1 MTDLTLHANKRDILG
16 KNTRFLRRQGITPA
30 HLFGH
35 GLESLPLQC
44 DTAELKRIVAQ
55 AGKTRLVTLKVEADK
70 HPKSIFIREIQ
81 KDAIKGE
88 IIHIDFYQI
97 RKEEKIKADIPLVL
111 VGEAP
116 ALQLKGRML
125 THTLSSLSIEC
136 LPDKLPPQIE
146 VDLSPLDD
154 LEKSIHVR
162 DIVLDPDIT
171 VLVDPDQM
179 VAKVIEARVKEE
191 AGAEV
196 EEEVA
201 EEAEEKAEESAA

>member
-1 MTDLTLHANKRDILG
+1 MTDLTLHANKRAILG

-70 HPKSIFIREIQ
+70 HPRSIFIREIQ

-154 LEKSIHVR
+154 VEKSIHVR
-162 DIVLDPDIT
+162 DIILNPDIA

-179 VAKVIEARVKEE
+179 VAKIIEARIKEE
-191 AGAEV
+191 VEAEV

-201 EEAEEKAEESAA
+201 EEPAAGEAE

>member
-1 MTDLTLHANKRDILG
+1 MTDLTLHANKRAILG

-70 HPKSIFIREIQ
+70 HPRSIFIREIQ

-125 THTLSSLSIEC
+125 THTLTSLSIEC

-154 LEKSIHVR
+154 VEKSIHVR
-162 DIVLDPDIT
+162 DIILNPDIA

-179 VAKVIEARVKEE
+179 VAKIIEARIKEE
-191 AGAEV
+191 VEAEV

-201 EEAEEKAEESAA
+201 EEPAAGEAE